1 MMKSV
6 LSLTAVAALLAACG
20 GQNDTAETDTTEGP
34 MVSASEAPRN
44 EAIDTEP
51 NMGDGAQTPGA
62 NSFTEGQARSAIES
76 AGYAQVGPLT
86 QNEQGIW
93 QGTAQ
98 RDGAEVQVSVDYR
111 GAVTPAVAAAN

>member
-1 MMKSV
+1 MMKSI

-20 GQNDTAETDTTEGP
+20 AQDNTGEADTTQGP
-34 MVSASEAPRN
+34 VVSTSEAPRN
-44 EAIDTEP
+44 AAIDSEP
-51 NMGDGAQTPGA
+51 NMGDGALTPGA

-76 AGYAQVGPLT
+76 AGYASVGPLT

-93 QGTAQ
+93 SGVAQ

-111 GAVTPAVAAAN
+111 GAVTPTVAN